1 MTSSPLSRRQAL
13 TWASALAA
21 GLSLA
26 ACSSSPSPQSSP
38 AASTSSPDY
47 TFRFGQAGQVGN
59 LDPAA
64 SLRMETHRI
73 SVQILENLLGADPD
87 TGEPTQELASSWEKS
102 EDGLT
107 YRLTLTKNILF
118 SDGSPLDAQ
127 TLESN
132 LGRWKT
138 LASGQVT
145 PLSAPFAFL
154 FADSPQPLAQASGSQ
169 EEASASSSPS
179 PAENSQAQEQQAP
192 LVSSWQVETQEEAI
206 QLTFHLSRPSAAFL
220 KALTQPALGILPQ
233 KLINSQGQLTGQI
246 LGTGPFQLES
256 QEESLVRLV
265 ANPHYRGQAPQVTVL
280 EFVTLPDAE
289 KRYYQLLE
297 NQIDAYDQV
306 ALKDYVPLA
315 RAGYAVQSRDPY
327 SLAYVDMNLAHPAFA
342 DARARSALNHAV
354 NRSALISAYYPQG
367 SSQANDFLPALFQ
380 IRHEDTPGYYSYNR
394 ERAQELLAA
403 SSYQQEPID
412 FYYPT
417 NLSSPALPNP
427 EGIYAL
433 IAADLVA
440 AGFVIVP
447 KPYTRQQVTSSVPQT
462 YPNYGLELTG
472 FVGTFRDPAAFLPQ
486 VLAAAASAPE
496 SISQQAQ
503 PSADAPTSP
512 TPSPTSPSQEASQVP
527 SSYRAIMA
535 AINRADAQPS
545 LEEQRQAYR
554 EVNLLAAQL
563 RSALPL
569 VYPVSGVTQGQ
580 RVARYTVNATCLDEF
595 SQVTLRS

>member
-21 GLSLA
+21 GLSLT
-26 ACSSSPSPQSSP
+26 ACSSSPDHQPSGSESPSG
-38 AASTSSPDY
+38 PDY
-47 TFRFGQAGQVGN
+47 TFRFGQAAQVTT

-73 SVQILENLLGADPD
+73 SSQILENLLRADPD
-87 TGEPTQELASSWEKS
+87 TGEPTEELASSWETS

-107 YRLTLTKNILF
+107 YRLTLAKDILF

-154 FADSPQPLAQASGSQ
+154 FADSPQPPVQVRGG
-169 EEASASSSPS
+169 EEETSASPS
-179 PAENSQAQEQQAP
+179 PSATEGSQAEERLAP
-192 LVSSWQVETQEEAI
+192 LVSSWQLETQEEVI
-206 QLTFHLSRPSAAFL
+206 QLTFKLTRPSAAFL

-256 QEESLVRLV
+256 QEESLIRLV
-265 ANPHYRGQAPQVTVL
+265 ANPHYRGQTPQVTAL

-327 SLAYVDMNLAHPAFA
+327 SLAYVGMNLAHPAFA

-354 NRSALISAYYPQG
+354 NRSALVSAYYPQG
-367 SSQANDFLPALFQ
+367 SSQANDFLPSLFQ

-403 SSYQQEPID
+403 SAYQQEPID

-447 KPYTRQQVTSSVPQT
+447 KPYTRQQVTTSVPQT

-496 SISQQAQ
+496 SLSQQASASAE
-503 PSADAPTSP
+503 PSA
-512 TPSPTSPSQEASQVP
+512 SPTSPAQEASQVA

-595 SQVTLRS
+595 SQVTLRP